1 MRRFLI
7 VTLGLACVA
16 VAMPAMAQ
24 SQEGY
29 HFDRR
34 GLRPLARPTP
44 TPGGYP
50 PASNVVIRHGQGSY
64 DPAAAEAIRTAID
77 ALDRYRGL
85 LADFDRARTDQE
97 RQAIM
102 ANEEQLTAGA
112 LQAVFNA
119 VADTRRNDPA
129 TRVTIYQVAKD
140 ALGSGNRSGTIAR
153 RIAYNVDALRKISVL
168 QPY

>member
-7 VTLGLACVA
+7 CALGLACVA
-16 VAMPAMAQ
+16 VAMPAMA
-24 SQEGY
+24 EGGY

-34 GLRPLARPTP
+34 GLRPLAQPTP

-50 PASNVVIRHGQGSY
+50 PASNLVIHHSQGSY
-64 DPAAAEAIRTAID
+64 DPAAADAIRTAID
-77 ALDRYRGL
+77 ALDRYRGML
-85 LADFDRARTDQE
+85 SDFDRARTDQE

-102 ANEEQLTAGA
+102 ASEEQLTAGA
-112 LQAVFNA
+112 LQAVFNT

-129 TRVTIYQVAKD
+129 TRVTIYQIAKD
-140 ALGSGNRSGTIAR
+140 ALGSGNRSGYVAQ